1 MKDVDYLNNMLDK
14 VNKAR
19 DIVII
24 GGGFIGVEFA
34 EQCKRNRDNNVTI
47 IEMLPHCLQIALDE
61 EFCLEVVGEASD
73 GEEAVRLTKEL
84 KPDVVIMDVAMPKL
98 NGIEATRQIKELHLR
113 TIVLALTIYDYEEYI
128 FPILEAGAAGY
139 LLKDMSGRELV
150 NAIHTVLKGDSV
162 FHPVVARKLLEN
174 FRGVS
179 TTGSRREASDVLT
192 EREIEVLKMVAGG
205 MSNKDIAKKLFLSIH
220 TIESHLT
227 SIFNKL
233 DVCSRIEA

>member
-1 MKDVDYLNNMLDK
+1 MSMKKITILLAEDHE
-14 VNKAR
+14 
-19 DIVII
+19 IVRQGIRQ
-24 GGGFIGVEFA
+24 FLER
-34 EQCKRNRDNNVTI
+34 ESD
-47 IEMLPHCLQIALDE
+47 
-61 EFCLEVVGEASD
+61 LEVVGEASD
-73 GEEAVRLTKEL
+73 GEEAVRLTKKL

-113 TIVLALTIYDYEEYI
+113 TIVLVLTIYDYEEYI

-150 NAIHTVLKGDSV
+150 NAIHTVLKGDSA

-179 TTGSRREASDVLT
+179 AMDSRQEASDVLT

-233 DVCSRIEA
+233 DVCSRIEAVMEVFRRGWFTLEDISDQRDSDKR

>member
-1 MKDVDYLNNMLDK
+1 MKKITILLAEDHE
-14 VNKAR
+14 
-19 DIVII
+19 IVRQGIRQ
-24 GGGFIGVEFA
+24 FLER
-34 EQCKRNRDNNVTI
+34 ESD
-47 IEMLPHCLQIALDE
+47 
-61 EFCLEVVGEASD
+61 LEVVGEASD

-113 TIVLALTIYDYEEYI
+113 TIVLVLTIYDYEEYI

-150 NAIHTVLKGDSV
+150 NAIHTVRKGDSV

-179 TTGSRREASDVLT
+179 TTDSRREASDVLT

-233 DVCSRIEA
+233 DVCSRIEAVMEVFRRGWFTLEDIPDQRDSDGK